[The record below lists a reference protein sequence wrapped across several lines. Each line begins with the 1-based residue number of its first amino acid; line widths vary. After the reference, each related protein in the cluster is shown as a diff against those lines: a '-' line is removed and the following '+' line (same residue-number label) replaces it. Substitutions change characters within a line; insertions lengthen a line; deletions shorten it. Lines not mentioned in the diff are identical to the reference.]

1 MRNKKYILLVLMLLV
16 ISVSYAQPGFDD
28 DIEDT
33 APIPGL
39 VVAVVAAIGLGAAKL
54 IKKK

>member
-39 VVAVVAAIGLGAAKL
+39 VVAVVAAIGLGTAKL

>member
-1 MRNKKYILLVLMLLV
+1 MRNKKYVLLVLMLLV

-39 VVAVVAAIGLGAAKL
+39 VIAVVAAIGLGAAKL

>member
-28 DIEDT
+28 DIEDV

-39 VVAVVAAIGLGAAKL
+39 VVAVVAAIGLGTAKL